1 LSSVEI
7 KSVDAK
13 EVRRRADEYARELF
27 ATQLAVEEVIVFGSF
42 ANNTYAPGSDLDLFI
57 VLNEANERLRE
68 RVRQFLPTRFPVPV
82 DVFPFTRAEMEELRD
97 SPLMVAVRKMALSPF
112 EETNFLARRTEKPAV
127 ETGDCFQFGRGQRAR
142 LHYAHP

>member
-1 LSSVEI
+1 LGSVEI

-42 ANNTYAPGSDLDLFI
+42 ANDTYAPGSALDLFI
-57 VLNEANERLRE
+57 VLNEANERPRE

-97 SPLMVAVRKMALSPF
+97 SPLMVAVRKSKWRC
-112 EETNFLARRTEKPAV
+112 RRLKEPIS
-127 ETGDCFQFGRGQRAR
+127 
-142 LHYAHP
+142 